1 MRNFQDT
8 FETYKRTFI
17 SAFSV
22 CMTVP
27 LSSSFITDAYD
38 NMENILFLV
47 FIYFSQVR

>member
-8 FETYKRTFI
+8 FETYKR

-22 CMTVP
+22 SMTVP

-38 NMENILFLV
+38 NMKNILFLD
-47 FIYFSQVR
+47 ITEL